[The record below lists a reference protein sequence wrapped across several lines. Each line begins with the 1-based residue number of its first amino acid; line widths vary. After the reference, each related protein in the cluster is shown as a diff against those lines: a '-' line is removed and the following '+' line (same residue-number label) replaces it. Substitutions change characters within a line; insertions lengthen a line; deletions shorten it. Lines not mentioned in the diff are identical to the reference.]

1 MSYCLKYVQTSSLL
15 MTTEVAFTNNT
26 LQVFRQYSIDASN
39 KVLAKAILGDDPLEI
54 INVFR
59 FKNGEIVE
67 IWNDRLDVES
77 NRTTIMGLKWLLLGL
92 LIALISFIWALRL
105 KKKLKVLRS

>member
-1 MSYCLKYVQTSSLL
+1 MSYCLKYVPTSSLL

-26 LQVFRQYSIDASN
+26 LQVFWQYSIEARN
-39 KVLAKAILGDDPLEI
+39 KVLAKAIFGDEPLEI

-59 FKNGEIVE
+59 FKDGTIVE
-67 IWNDRLDVES
+67 IWNDRLVVES
-77 NRTTIMGLKWLLLGL
+77 NRTTLMGLKWLLLGL

-105 KKKLKVLRS
+105 KKKLKALRS

>member
-1 MSYCLKYVQTSSLL
+1 

-92 LIALISFIWALRL
+92 LIALIPFFTTNF
-105 KKKLKVLRS
+105 